1 MSRVLV
7 SCELGT
13 VEVDLEEDDVVG
25 VVDEP
30 LASPDTPTVDLPLVL
45 TADAHGSTVVA
56 VVDRRPPLV
65 VSHDGGATWREAGA
79 GLGPGVAVAISP
91 SHPDL
96 VLYATE
102 ERLHLSRDGGR
113 FWHALSVELPAITAV
128 AFVDG
133 GAESS
138 EREETEER

>member
-1 MSRVLV
+1 MSRILV

-13 VEVDLEEDDVVG
+13 VEVDLDEDDVVG
-25 VVDEP
+25 IVDEP
-30 LASPDTPTVDLPLVL
+30 FSEPAAPIVDLPLVVA
-45 TADAHGSTVVA
+45 ADAHGSTVVA

-79 GLGPGVAVAISP
+79 GLGSGVAVAISP

-102 ERLHLSRDGGR
+102 ERLHVSRDGGR

-128 AFVDG
+128 AFDDRG
-133 GAESS
+133 E
-138 EREETEER
+138 EPTELEETEER